1 MQLLFYA
8 MATCI
13 FCIDWLAEKLHI
25 LPNSVTYFPEFFAVI
40 FSLAIAFSIA
50 QRRRIDIDSR
60 VAVILVL
67 FILVFLSSAILND
80 LSPGVLING
89 MRLNLKFL
97 PFLVL
102 PLVYQFS
109 DAQIR
114 RQLAFVLT
122 LSLVQMPVALYQRF
136 VKYASNPSGDPVGG
150 TLGANT
156 SGTLSIWLACVIAV
170 VVSFYL
176 TKMMRVRTLV
186 VLLALLIAPMTINE
200 TKISFFLIPLALIV
214 PAVLSNREGS
224 RWARLVM
231 TAGATFLL
239 FVILVTV
246 YNTLSPN
253 RDILE
258 WFATDDA
265 QEYVYLGKET
275 GGKRR
280 DVKRLDSIRIA
291 YKKLQYENAT
301 IFGLGPGNIS
311 PAFDR
316 SFEGEYFRRYD
327 HFNPKKTQ
335 LSLSLWEMG
344 TLGTVLI
351 VSLTLACGLVAFKFM
366 LRNHGD
372 QYEALALGWIG
383 VTAILCLCLFYN
395 SVFVVDIF
403 AIFYWFY
410 SGVIVAKY
418 TTTGSSQSPV

>member
-1 MQLLFYA
+1 
-8 MATCI
+8 
-13 FCIDWLAEKLHI
+13 
-25 LPNSVTYFPEFFAVI
+25 
-40 FSLAIAFSIA
+40 
-50 QRRRIDIDSR
+50 
-60 VAVILVL
+60 
-67 FILVFLSSAILND
+67 
-80 LSPGVLING
+80 
-89 MRLNLKFL
+89 
-97 PFLVL
+97 
-102 PLVYQFS
+102 
-109 DAQIR
+109 
-114 RQLAFVLT
+114 
-122 LSLVQMPVALYQRF
+122 
-136 VKYASNPSGDPVGG
+136 
-150 TLGANT
+150 
-156 SGTLSIWLACVIAV
+156 
-170 VVSFYL
+170 
-176 TKMMRVRTLV
+176 MMRVRTLV

>member
-1 MQLLFYA
+1 MVSCL
-8 MATCI
+8 
-13 FCIDWLAEKLHI
+13 FCIDWLAEKLQI
-25 LPNSVTYFPEFFAVI
+25 LPDSATYFPEFFAII
-40 FSLAIAFSIA
+40 FSLAIVLSFA
-50 QRRRIDIDSR
+50 QRRKIDIDSR

-67 FILVFLSSAILND
+67 FVLVFLSSAIVNN

-97 PFLVL
+97 PFFVL

-109 DAQIR
+109 EVQIR
-114 RQLAFVLT
+114 RQLVFVLT
-122 LSLVQMPVALYQRF
+122 LTLIQMPVALYQRF

-150 TLGANT
+150 TLGVAT

-176 TKMMRVRTLV
+176 TKMMRLQTLV
-186 VLLALLIAPMTINE
+186 VLLVLLVVPMTLNE

-224 RWARLVM
+224 RWMRLAM
-231 TAGATFLL
+231 TAGTTFVL
-239 FVILVTV
+239 FVFLVTV
-246 YNTLSPN
+246 YNTLRPS

-258 WFATDDA
+258 WFTTDEAT
-265 QEYVYLGKET
+265 EYVYQGSTT
-275 GGKRR
+275 GGTRK
-280 DVKRLDSIRIA
+280 DVKRLDSISIA
-291 YKKLQYENAT
+291 YNKLQYENAT

-327 HFNPKKTQ
+327 NFFPKRTQ
-335 LSLSLWEMG
+335 LSLSLWETG
-344 TLGTVLI
+344 TSGTVLI
-351 VSLTLACGLVAFKFM
+351 VALMFACGLVAYKLM
-366 LRNHGD
+366 LRNQGD

-383 VTAILCLCLFYN
+383 VTTIQVVCLLYI
-395 SVFVVDIF
+395 SAFVINIF

-418 TTTGSSQSPV
+418 TTIGSSQSPA